1 MTDFI
6 NGKIKKENKGGLLLD
21 ESPYYKGD
29 EAVIFSYEAKE
40 VFEAGK
46 ELYKYYHSF
55 KNVNINASFYDIRGY
70 FQGFKNSRMNAKSQY
85 EKYNALLKNLKNKM
99 DVLAKKISR
108 KVYEYGFLKE

>member
-1 MTDFI
+1 M
-6 NGKIKKENKGGLLLD
+6 LLD

-70 FQGFKNSRMNAKSQY
+70 FQGFKNKRMNNKSED
-85 EKYNALLKNLKNKM
+85 EKYNSLMKNLKEKM
-99 DVLAKKISR
+99 NLLAEKISN
-108 KVYEYGFLKE
+108 KVYKYGFLKKQY